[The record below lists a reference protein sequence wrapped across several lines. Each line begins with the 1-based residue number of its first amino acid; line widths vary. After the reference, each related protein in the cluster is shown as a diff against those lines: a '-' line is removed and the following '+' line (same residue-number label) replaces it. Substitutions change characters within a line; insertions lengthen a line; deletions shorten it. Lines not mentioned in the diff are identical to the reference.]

1 VNDPVVNET
10 LAPDAVVPNSGV
22 NDGVDLGR
30 TEPGRSGHERVYGGA
45 GRSSLQEP
53 SPAWQEPPAAGR
65 RPLGQRPQRP
75 ANLRRRGHWIFPQ
88 ALDTVRSLLMIL
100 VAALFTLTFILQPFS
115 IPSESMERTLLVGDF
130 LMVNKSMLAPP
141 GWWSWLMPYRA
152 PRRGDII
159 VFHFPLDPPDHLV
172 KRVVAS
178 PGDRLRVH
186 NGHAVVNGITP
197 PEPYAAFELSYADP
211 YRDQFPAV
219 PASDPAVDTRWALEM
234 RHEIDGGQLLVP
246 ENSYF
251 VMGDNRNHSRDSR
264 YWGYVPEEN
273 IVGTPFLIYFSVR
286 KPSATDDTG
295 LPDDRLGNSA
305 MDKLVDFARWNR
317 ILQVVR

>member
-1 VNDPVVNET
+1 VNDRVVNET
-10 LAPDAVVPNSGV
+10 MAPDPVVPDLGV

-30 TEPGRSGHERVYGGA
+30 GEPGRGAGEGVNGGA
-45 GRSSLQEP
+45 GRPSLQEP
-53 SPAWQEPPAAGR
+53 TYVGRVPLGR
-65 RPLGQRPQRP
+65 RPHRP
-75 ANLRRRGHWIFPQ
+75 AKVTRRGHWIFPHV
-88 ALDTVRSLLMIL
+88 LNTVRSLLMIL

-130 LMVNKSMLAPP
+130 LLVNKSMLAPP
-141 GWWSWLMPYRA
+141 GWWGWLMPYRA
-152 PRRGDII
+152 PKRGDIL

-172 KRVVAS
+172 KRVVAA

-186 NGHAVVNGITP
+186 DGHAVVNGIAS
-197 PEPYAAFELSYADP
+197 PEPYAVFEHSYADP
-211 YRDQFPAV
+211 YRDQFPVA
-219 PASDPAVDTRWALEM
+219 PSSDPAVDTRWALEM
-234 RHEIDGGQLLVP
+234 RHEIQGGQLLVP
-246 ENSYF
+246 EDSYF
-251 VMGDNRNHSRDSR
+251 AMGDNRNHSRDSR

-273 IVGTPFLIYFSVR
+273 VVGTPFLIYFSVR
-286 KPSATDDTG
+286 KPSATDDTA